1 MAGKILLSTAYL
13 PPIEY
18 FSLISGSSEIVIE
31 KEENYIKQTY
41 RNRCYILSSHGPQI
55 LSVPALLG
63 TSHKTNV
70 RDVRIDYS
78 KRWQQVHIRALT
90 AAYNSSP
97 YFEYYFD
104 DLLKIISRNHNFLL
118 DLNTELTYSVLKILK
133 ISKILHYTS
142 EFLPV
147 NYNSNDYRYH
157 ISPKKKSSYV
167 KKEYMQVFNVEN
179 KFIPNLSIVD
189 LIFNMGPD
197 SPDYL

>member
-1 MAGKILLSTAYL
+1 MEGKILLSTAYL

-18 FSLISGSSEIVIE
+18 FSVISGSSDIVIE
-31 KEENYIKQTY
+31 KEENYMKQTY

-63 TSHKTNV
+63 TTHKTLV

-78 KRWQQVHIRALT
+78 KRWQQVHIGALI

-104 DLLKIISRNHNFLL
+104 DLLKTISRKHNFLL
-118 DLNTELTYSVLKILK
+118 DINTELTYLILNILK
-133 ISKILHYTS
+133 INKTLSYTS
-142 EFLPV
+142 DYLPA
-147 NYNSNDYRYH
+147 NNDSSDYRYL
-157 ISPKKKSSYV
+157 ISPKKKSSYIR
-167 KKEYMQVFNVEN
+167 KDYTQVFALEN
-179 KFIPNLSIVD
+179 KFNPRLSIVD

-197 SPDYL
+197 SLDYL

>member
-1 MAGKILLSTAYL
+1 MAGKILLSTAYI

-18 FSLISGSSEIVIE
+18 FSLISGSSEIMIE

-55 LSVPALLG
+55 LSVPAILG
-63 TSHKTNV
+63 TSHKTPV
-70 RDVRIDYS
+70 RDIRIDYS

-97 YFEYYFD
+97 YFKYYFD
-104 DLLKIISRNHNFLL
+104 DILKIISSNHIFLL
-118 DLNTELTYSVLKILK
+118 DLNTELTYSVLNMLRINKKLQ
-133 ISKILHYTS
+133 YTS

-147 NYNSNDYRYH
+147 NKDTNDFRYRLM
-157 ISPKKKSSYV
+157 PKKKSSSAI
-167 KKEYMQVFNVEN
+167 KEYTQVFNIGN
-179 KFIPNLSIVD
+179 KFTTGLSVVD

-197 SPDYL
+197 SFDFL